1 MPRDHLT
8 AWELAAADAVWQRIV
23 WGRNHPIA
31 MRARAEAKRCRDLYL
46 AMSPRRDRMREWP
59 WRETARDAWKRIGV
73 DASDKV
79 VALRVAA

>member
-1 MPRDHLT
+1 MDHLD
-8 AWELAAADAVWQRIV
+8 AWEKAAANALLMRLCFGAKNGITERAV
-23 WGRNHPIA
+23 
-31 MRARAEAKRCRDLYL
+31 AEAKRCRDLYL

-73 DASDKV
+73 DATDKV